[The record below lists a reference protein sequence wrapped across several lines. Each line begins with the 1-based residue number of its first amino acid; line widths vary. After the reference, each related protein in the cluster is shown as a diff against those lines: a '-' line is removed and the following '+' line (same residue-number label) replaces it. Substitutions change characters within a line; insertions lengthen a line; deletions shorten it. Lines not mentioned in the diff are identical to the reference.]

1 MLTSELY
8 SVGWLKNKK
17 KTKRKGKVINMEHI
31 YGDDGFYTFKDAAAE
46 AIAEGRVDEWLDSF
60 TNYDDYQEASDA
72 VDEVNT
78 EWYRDAHMEDL
89 PNEYK

>member
-1 MLTSELY
+1 M
-8 SVGWLKNKK
+8 
-17 KTKRKGKVINMEHI
+17 IDMEHI
-31 YGDDGFYTFKDAAAE
+31 YCDDGFYTFKDAAAE

-72 VDEVNT
+72 VDEVND

-89 PNEYK
+89 PGEYK